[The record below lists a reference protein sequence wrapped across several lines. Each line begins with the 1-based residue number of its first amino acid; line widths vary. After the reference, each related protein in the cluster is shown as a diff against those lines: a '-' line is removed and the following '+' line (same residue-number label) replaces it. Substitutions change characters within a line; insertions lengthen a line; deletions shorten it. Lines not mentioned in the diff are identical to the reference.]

1 MTRYSTFLITTFLAL
16 AMGAAPAYADGALSG
31 FSQKTVPVLVKVNYR
46 GKVTS
51 ISPALELRPD
61 FEKLIRQ
68 SIQEMITGPAKYRG
82 QPISS
87 QLVMFMVPETT
98 ARTDGQYDVR
108 FTSVKNQP
116 VPPGMW
122 YWLNDN
128 GHRLALANR
137 SDQPS
142 TGFGRSGHVRDSRYS
157 DYSAPTPSN
166 YSSTAS
172 RSSSSMG
179 GASPSRGSEPTRNPG
194 K

>member
-1 MTRYSTFLITTFLAL
+1 MTRSSTFLTATLLAL
-16 AMGAAPAYADGALSG
+16 AVGAAPAYADGSLSG
-31 FSQKTVPVLVKVNYR
+31 FSQKTVPVLVKVNSH

-61 FEKLIRQ
+61 FERLIRQ
-68 SIQEMITGPAKYRG
+68 SVQEMITGPAKYRG
-82 QPISS
+82 RPISS
-87 QLVMFMVPETT
+87 QLVMFMIPETT

-128 GHRLALANR
+128 GHRLALVNR
-137 SDQPS
+137 SDRL
-142 TGFGRSGHVRDSRYS
+142 GRSGHVRDSRYG
-157 DYSAPTPSN
+157 DYSAPTPST

-172 RSSSSMG
+172 QSSPSMG
-179 GASPSRGSEPTRNPG
+179 RASPSRASEPTRNPG